1 MKTSHTLLRRAAFAL
16 AGALALLTAPA
27 AAQAQSTV
35 RVELGGAG
43 PTAQSLSIPRGK
55 SAIVEL
61 PVDARDVLVSNPAV
75 ADAVL
80 RTPRRIYVLGVAP
93 GQTDAVFFDAA
104 GRQILS
110 LNIRVD
116 QSTQALEDT
125 IRRVAPT
132 ADVRIEAV
140 NDGLILTGSV
150 ASARDAS
157 AVEKI
162 AQRYVERPEL
172 ITNLLSIRGGDQVM
186 IKVRIVE
193 MQRNIIKQLGV
204 NTELVANQLGDGQ
217 WVLRNLASFAVNQS
231 YLGEFLGGYQYDD
244 PTADGVQQGA
254 ALLQAFERVGL
265 VRTLAEPNLTAVS
278 GESGKFLAGGEF
290 PVPVGR
296 DQDGNIII
304 EFKPYGVGLGYTP
317 VVLSEGRVSVKI
329 STEVSE
335 LTNEGS
341 LQVTGLNIPGLAVRR
356 AETTVELASG
366 ESLMIA
372 GLLREQTKQIIDAL
386 PGMTNLPVL
395 GALFR
400 SRDYLAGETEL
411 VIIITP
417 YIVNGTRPD
426 RMQTPVDGLQIAS
439 DYETTILGRLNRAA
453 TGNAAAAPPQAYQ
466 GPIGYVIE

>member
-1 MKTSHTLLRRAAFAL
+1 MKVSSQTLRRVAAAFAGAVL
-16 AGALALLTAPA
+16 ALAVPA
-27 AAQAQSTV
+27 VASAQSTL
-35 RVELGGAG
+35 RVELGAAG
-43 PTAQSLSIPRGK
+43 PTAQNLSIPRGK
-55 SAIVEL
+55 SAIIEL

-132 ADVRIEAV
+132 ADVKIEAV

-150 ASARDAS
+150 ASARDAA

-162 AQRYVERPEL
+162 AARYVERPEL

-186 IKVRIVE
+186 IKVQIVE
-193 MQRNIIKQLGV
+193 MQRSVIKQLGV
-204 NTELVANQLGDGQ
+204 NAEVVANQLGDGQ
-217 WVLRNLASFAVNQS
+217 WILRNLASFPANGS
-231 YLGEFLGGYQYDD
+231 FLGEFLGGYQYDD
-244 PTADGVQQGA
+244 PSADGVTRGA

-265 VRTLAEPNLTAVS
+265 VRTLAEPNLTAIS

-304 EFKPYGVGLGYTP
+304 EFKPYGVALGYTP
-317 VVLSEGRVSVKI
+317 VVLSEGRISVKI
-329 STEVSE
+329 ATEVSE

-341 LQVTGLNIPGLAVRR
+341 LQVTGLNIPGLSVRR

-372 GLLREQTKQIIDAL
+372 GLLREQTKQNIDAL
-386 PGMTNLPVL
+386 PGMTGLPVL

-417 YIVNGTRPD
+417 YIVSGTSPR
-426 RMQTPVDGLQIAS
+426 RMQTPVDGLEIAS
-439 DYETTILGRLNRAA
+439 DVETTLLGRLNRA
-453 TGNAAAAPPQAYQ
+453 TRGETAPPPPPGYR
-466 GPIGYVIE
+466 GPVGYVIE

>member
-1 MKTSHTLLRRAAFAL
+1 MKNSHNPLRAAAL
-16 AGALALLTAPA
+16 AFAGMLCLLA
-27 AAQAQSTV
+27 AATSAHAQSTV
-35 RVELGGAG
+35 RVELGGSG
-43 PTAQSLSIPRGK
+43 PTSQNLSIPRGK

-157 AVEKI
+157 AIEKV
-162 AQRYVERPEL
+162 AARYVERPEL
-172 ITNLLSIRGGDQVM
+172 ITNLLAIRGGDQVM
-186 IKVRIVE
+186 IKVKIVE
-193 MQRNIIKQLGV
+193 MQRNVIKQLGV
-204 NTELVANQLGDGQ
+204 DASLVANQLGDGQ
-217 WVLRNLASFAVNQS
+217 WILRNAANFGVNNRFM
-231 YLGEFLGGYQYDD
+231 GEFFGGYQYDD
-244 PTADGVQQGA
+244 PTADGVNEGSA
-254 ALLQAFERVGL
+254 ILQAFERVGL
-265 VRTLAEPNLTAVS
+265 VRTLAEPNLTAIS
-278 GESGKFLAGGEF
+278 GESGRFLAGGEF

-304 EFKPYGVGLGYTP
+304 EFKPYGVGLGFTP
-317 VVLSEGRVSVKI
+317 VVLSEGRISVKV

-335 LTNEGS
+335 LTNEGA
-341 LQVTGLNIPGLAVRR
+341 LQVTGLSIPGLAVRR

-372 GLLREQTKQIIDAL
+372 GLLKEQTKQTIDAL
-386 PGMTNLPVL
+386 PGMTSLPVL

-417 YIVNGTRPD
+417 YLVNGTRPD
-426 RMQTPVDGLQIAS
+426 RLQTPVDGLQIAS
-439 DYETTILGRLNRAA
+439 DLETTILGRLNRA
-453 TGNAAAAPPQAYQ
+453 TRGNPAAAPPQAYQ